1 MNNNT
6 IVQGCNPLY
15 TYIRASS
22 AKRDIYT
29 KPTASREA
37 AQLWG
42 RCMDALLYGSAK
54 RDLFILSAVDSVGV

>member
-1 MNNNT
+1 MSYCKSMAELT
-6 IVQGCNPLY
+6 FID
-15 TYIRASS
+15 YIKAFAVETRTDDMPSGS

-42 RCMDALLYGSAK
+42 L
-54 RDLFILSAVDSVGV
+54 

>member
-1 MNNNT
+1 MRFAPRRSNNA
-6 IVQGCNPLY
+6 IVQGSDSLY

-22 AKRDIYT
+22 AKRDIYA

-42 RCMDALLYGSAK
+42 RCMDALL
-54 RDLFILSAVDSVGV
+54 